1 MSTMSNDKSLP
12 VVYFLGANNV
22 EKSAM
27 AEAITNA
34 RHGNLIRAYSAGT
47 NVEEG
52 VPRDANCVAALA
64 EKGIELGGVSVPVDE
79 ELFRTADAIIIV
91 SRKMTVDPVPG
102 MKGIITRWGVDE
114 PSEDGISGR
123 QRANMLR
130 DYLIRR
136 VDALAVGIATNDG
149 TIRNG
154 LIGEDI
160 LDQTG
165 GQKSS
170 RRLTGV
176 K

>member
-1 MSTMSNDKSLP
+1 MATMSNEQSLP
-12 VVYFLGANNV
+12 VVYFLGAKNV
-22 EKSAM
+22 EKSPM
-27 AEAITNA
+27 AEAIANA

-47 NVEEG
+47 ECEEG
-52 VPRDANCVAALA
+52 VPRDTDCVAALA
-64 EKGIELGGVSVPVDE
+64 EKDIELKGSSTPVDE

-91 SRKMTVDPVPG
+91 SRKMNVDPVPG
-102 MKGIITRWGVDE
+102 MRGIITRWGVNE
-114 PSEDGISGR
+114 PSDDGISGR
-123 QRANMLR
+123 ERANMLR

-149 TIRNG
+149 TIRSG